1 MKIGTKKELITKL
14 LTARPDLRDNDSPL
28 IAEIWEKE
36 IAKLENFE
44 YDSLSAKDLLC
55 IISCDTLTSAESI
68 TRCRRKIQQENP
80 SLRGQKY
87 KARHKEQI
95 EVKQELK
102 DWNNEK
108 K

>member
-14 LTARPDLRDNDSPL
+14 LTEQPYIRDMDNSL
-28 IAEIWEKE
+28 LAEIWKKE
-36 IAKLENFE
+36 IAKLENYENF
-44 YDSLSAKDLLC
+44 SATDLLC
-55 IISCDTLTSAESI
+55 IISSGKLTSAESI

>member
-1 MKIGTKKELITKL
+1 MKIGTKKEMITDWL
-14 LTARPDLRDNDSPL
+14 YSCPDLRDDDNWLVSDVWKHEIGARLYNISGESVL
-28 IAEIWEKE
+28 YMIASGK
-36 IAKLENFE
+36 
-44 YDSLSAKDLLC
+44 
-55 IISCDTLTSAESI
+55 LTSAESI